1 MPQVP
6 LSPLA
11 NRALKGVVGGQAQKL
26 IDGQVARAIR
36 PLLERIEALE
46 RRVAELERGATPPA
60 GRRPDRSWDV

>member
-11 NRALKGVVGGQAQKL
+11 NRALKGVVGGQVQKL
-26 IDGQVARAIR
+26 IDAQVARAIR

-46 RRVAELERGATPPA
+46 RRVAELEGGATPPP
-60 GRRPDRSWDV
+60 GRRPDRSRDI